1 MTKPIPSLTAA
12 LQETLPN
19 NARPDHDTGVLPR
32 GAIEDGAF
40 FVLPEE
46 LNEEPSFNL
55 RDIEKPE
62 AQAHI
67 DNLKQV
73 FLEGEYIHPVIV
85 RQDDYGRLYLIDGH
99 CRRRAALLAQ
109 QESGRPI
116 RLMAVKFHGTPTE
129 QITLMLR
136 SSEGL
141 KLSPVEI
148 GKGYRRLS
156 MQGLDIQDIARKV
169 GKTYRHVDDMITLAC
184 TDIRIQRWVEEGK
197 VAAQVAIE
205 AAKQHGDDTYAYL
218 SALLDEAHRQG
229 RERVTAAVARRWL
242 PPRPV
247 LTQALDALKGVRAA
261 LREED
266 RARLSRYLN
275 DSEPEEDRAAQ
286 TIEIPLYVLADLM
299 AAQEAVAEKEREKQQ
314 RDEQRK
320 QKLKQKG
327 QGK

>member
-12 LQETLPN
+12 LQETLPD
-19 NARPDHDTGVLPR
+19 NARPDHDAAILPR
-32 GAIEDGAF
+32 GATEEGAF

-46 LNEEPSFNL
+46 LKEEPSFNL
-55 RDIEKPE
+55 RDIDKPE
-62 AQAHI
+62 AKEHI
-67 DNLKQV
+67 NNLKHV
-73 FLEGEYIHPVIV
+73 FLEGEYVHPVIV
-85 RQDDYGRLYLIDGH
+85 RQDKYGRLYLIDGH

-148 GKGYRRLS
+148 GKGYRRLN
-156 MQGLDIQDIARKV
+156 MQGLGPVEISRKV
-169 GKTYRHVDDMITLAC
+169 GKTYKHVDDMITLAC
-184 TDIRIQRWVEEGK
+184 TDIRIQRWVEEGLVAAK
-197 VAAQVAIE
+197 VAID
-205 AAKQHGDDTYAYL
+205 AAKQYGDDAYAHL
-218 SALLDEAHRQG
+218 SSLLDKAHQQG
-229 RERVTAAVARRWL
+229 RERVTASVARRWL

-247 LTQALDALKGVRAA
+247 LTQALDALKSVRAA
-261 LREED
+261 LRQED
-266 RARLSRYLN
+266 RARLNRYL
-275 DSEPEEDRAAQ
+275 SEPEEDGAAQ

-314 RDEQRK
+314 RDEQRR
-320 QKLKQKG
+320 QKLEQKG